1 MAHPAF
7 QNNDH
12 HDIDYRESEILL
24 TLHAGPGLTQRE
36 LAERLGLSLGFVN
49 RGVKAL
55 KDQDLLDGAG
65 GITEKA
71 ISLLEARRPRRAVI
85 LAAGYGM
92 RMVPVSNT
100 PKALLEVRGERL
112 IERQIRQ
119 LRAAGVTDIRVVIGY
134 RKEEFEYLSD
144 RFGVTLTVNP
154 DYALRNNLHSLAL
167 AASNLENCYVV
178 PCDLW
183 CRENPFRSRELCSW
197 YALSDEEDPGSDV
210 RLNRKGEAVRTGR
223 NEIGSRMVGIAYL
236 CGGAAERLR
245 AALPEL
251 DSDPRYRGAFWEEA
265 LYLGGDRMTVPVR
278 VLPAGDAVEIN
289 TYEQLR
295 ELDAGSGS
303 LQAGAMAAI
312 CRVFGVR
319 EGDITDIR
327 VLKKGMTN
335 RSFMFTVNGAQYI
348 MRIPGE
354 GTEKLINRRQEA
366 AVYAAIRGKGLC
378 DDPVYLDPE
387 TGYKITRYL
396 PDVRVCD
403 PGDEEDLRLC
413 MTRLREFHAM
423 RLEVSH
429 DFDVWAQ
436 IDFYESLWPSPRS
449 LYRDYRETKEAVL
462 RLRAWR
468 DAREKDRCLTH
479 IDAVCDN
486 FLFSSASGPACET
499 DPHGDS
505 CRNPAGT
512 EKKPR
517 LNPALP
523 QLTDWEYAGMADP
536 HTDLA
541 MFAVYSNFSP
551 AETDRLI
558 DIYFENACPPETR
571 IKIHCYAA
579 ACGLLW
585 SNWCEY
591 KSSLG
596 VEFGEYSLQQYRAA
610 KTYSRLAA
618 REIAQLYGQENGQEN
633 GRQTGARE
641 NIQETT
647 KASTLGNS
655 KSDAWENTRE
665 AGEHK

>member
-1 MAHPAF
+1 MAHPDF
-7 QNNDH
+7 DH
-12 HDIDYRESEILL
+12 KDLDYREGEILL
-24 TLHAGPGLTQRE
+24 ALQADPGLTQRE
-36 LAERLGLSLGFVN
+36 LGERLGLSLGLVN

-55 KDQDLLDGAG
+55 KDSGLLDGTG
-65 GITEKA
+65 SLTEKA
-71 ISLLEARRPRRAVI
+71 LSLLEARRPRRAVI

-119 LRAAGVTDIRVVIGY
+119 LRAVGVEEIRVVVGY

-167 AASNLENCYVV
+167 AAEDLENCYIV

-183 CRENPFRSRELCSW
+183 CRENPFRPRELCSW

-223 NEIGSRMVGIAYL
+223 DETGSRMVGIAYL
-236 CGGAAERLR
+236 CGGAAGRLR
-245 AALPEL
+245 AALTAL
-251 DSDPRYRGAFWEEA
+251 DGDPRYRGAFWEEA
-265 LYLGGDRMTVPVR
+265 LYSGGDRMTVPVR

-312 CRVFGVR
+312 CRVFDAR
-319 EGDITDIR
+319 EEDITDIR

-335 RSFMFTVNGAQYI
+335 RSFMFSVRGARYI

-354 GTEKLINRRQEA
+354 GTEKLISRRQEA
-366 AVYAAIRGKGLC
+366 AVYDAIRGKGLC

-396 PDVRVCD
+396 PEVRVCD
-403 PGDEEDLRLC
+403 PGDEGDLRQC
-413 MTRLREFHAM
+413 MQRLREFHGL
-423 RLEVSH
+423 RLKVAH
-429 DFDVWAQ
+429 DFDVWGQ
-436 IDFYESLWPSPRS
+436 IEFYESLWPSPRS

-462 RLRAWR
+462 RLKAWT
-468 DAREKDRCLTH
+468 DARPKDRCLTH

-486 FLFSSASGPACET
+486 FLFSSVIANRPA
-499 DPHGDS
+499 DS
-505 CRNPAGT
+505 CLSHIDAARN
-512 EKKPR
+512 
-517 LNPALP
+517 NPSSSSVIANRSADRCGNPSPLP

-551 AETDRLI
+551 AETDKLI

-618 REIAQLYGQENGQEN
+618 REIESRTQPDKKE
-633 GRQTGARE
+633 RGA
-641 NIQETT
+641 ET
-647 KASTLGNS
+647 
-655 KSDAWENTRE
+655 
-665 AGEHK
+665 

>member
-1 MAHPAF
+1 MTKLSYS
-7 QNNDH
+7 Q
-12 HDIDYRESEILL
+12 SEILL
-24 TLHAGPGLTQRE
+24 ALHAAPGLTQRE
-36 LAERLGLSLGFVN
+36 LAEKLGLSLGLVN
-49 RGVKAL
+49 RTL
-55 KDQDLLDGAG
+55 KELRCGGWLDGDGQLTGEAL
-65 GITEKA
+65 
-71 ISLLEARRPRRAVI
+71 SLLEVRRPRRAVI

-119 LRAAGVTDIRVVIGY
+119 LRSAGVTEIRVVVGY

-167 AASNLENCYVV
+167 AADGRPDGPCGADSCLENCYIV

-183 CRENPFRSRELCSW
+183 CRENPFRPRELCSW

-223 NEIGSRMVGIAYL
+223 DETGSRMVGIAYL
-236 CGGAAERLR
+236 CGGAAARLR
-245 AALPEL
+245 MALMEL
-251 DSDPRYRGAFWEEA
+251 DEDPRYRGVFWEEA
-265 LYLGGDRMTVPVR
+265 LYSGGDRMTVPVR

-312 CRVFGVR
+312 CRVFDAR
-319 EGDITDIR
+319 EEDITDIR

-335 RSFMFTVNGAQYI
+335 RSFMFSVRGARYI

-354 GTEKLINRRQEA
+354 GTEKLISRRQEA
-366 AVYAAIRGKGLC
+366 VVYAAIRGKGLC

-396 PDVRVCD
+396 PEVRVCD
-403 PGDEEDLRLC
+403 PGDEGDLRQC
-413 MTRLREFHAM
+413 MQRLREFHGL
-423 RLEVSH
+423 RLKVAH
-429 DFDVWAQ
+429 DFDVWGQ
-436 IDFYESLWPSPRS
+436 IEFYESLWPSPQS

-462 RLRAWR
+462 RLKAWT
-468 DAREKDRCLTH
+468 DARPKDRCLTH

-486 FLFSSASGPACET
+486 FLFSGET
-499 DPHGDS
+499 AETGS
-505 CRNPAGT
+505 
-512 EKKPR
+512 
-517 LNPALP
+517 ALP

-551 AETDRLI
+551 AETDKLI

-618 REIAQLYGQENGQEN
+618 REIESCSQ
-633 GRQTGARE
+633 
-641 NIQETT
+641 
-647 KASTLGNS
+647 
-655 KSDAWENTRE
+655 SDKKERGTE
-665 AGEHK
+665 I